1 MKKDFFI
8 ILILLVFAVIG
19 VCVACTGTD
28 TDSTAGKWIEK
39 TTFSQVDVALLVATN
54 DETAAMGCPCRTP
67 GNLATCKAG
76 KGDCAPWNS
85 WDEYTYCVSLH
96 LESCR

>member
-1 MKKDFFI
+1 MKKDFII
-8 ILILLVFAVIG
+8 ILVLIIFAIFGIYVS
-19 VCVACTGTD
+19 CTSAD
-28 TDSTAGKWIEK
+28 TDSNDGKRMEK
-39 TTFSQVDVALLVATN
+39 TTFNQIDVALLVASN

-67 GNLATCKAG
+67 GNIARCKAG